1 MVQQIRL
8 CLACGLL
15 TAMLMGTT
23 PVGAVSPSHTW
34 ESQTSVLVGLPEM
47 VRFNI
52 VDGRPVPNERGRV
65 EILDGEL
72 EEAADWWCR
81 ATIWLLRQKDLTALA
96 HVPGAALT
104 LRGTAP
110 LQHRG
115 FDFRA
120 KPPTLQL
127 HRHTGFRERV
137 AARTLA

>member
-1 MVQQIRL
+1 MATVIGWLVYRL
-8 CLACGLL
+8 PHSQPAV
-15 TAMLMGTT
+15 TRRRI
-23 PVGAVSPSHTW
+23 GAARGVK
-34 ESQTSVLVGLPEM
+34 QYNVLVGLPEM